1 MPQRTKLTQ
10 PSEAELTISV
20 LANSLLQSESDYKV
34 TAEHLWLSSMYGN
47 DFPLNYVTESFEPAV
62 H

>member
-34 TAEHLWLSSMYGN
+34 TAEHL
-47 DFPLNYVTESFEPAV
+47 
-62 H
+62 